1 VGTSYGSDLSF
12 TTTATTPVAPA
23 VTLLALKVISPKPIK
38 PWKVAHT
45 LNHVPTVIIPSM
57 TSAGNIWWTAVDGT
71 NISLMGS
78 ASGLTAV
85 FYVE

>member
-1 VGTSYGSDLSF
+1 
-12 TTTATTPVAPA
+12 
-23 VTLLALKVISPKPIK
+23 
-38 PWKVAHT
+38 
-45 LNHVPTVIIPSM
+45 M